1 MQIISRKEA
10 IAQGLS
16 RYFTGEP
23 CGHGHIDERYVS
35 GRGCHTCRRIWYEQN
50 ILKYRANAQAW
61 REAHPEH
68 NRRYRAKLSLAY
80 RVLRELGIEI

>member
-16 RYFTGEP
+16 WYFTGKP
-23 CGHGHIDERYVS
+23 CWRGHIDERYVD
-35 GRGCHTCRRIWYEQN
+35 GGCSTCRKMRYQLN
-50 ILKYRANAQAW
+50 IQK
-61 REAHPEH
+61 
-68 NRRYRAKLSLAY
+68 NRGYGRRHSAKLALAY

>member
-35 GRGCHTCRRIWYEQN
+35 GKTCRACQKMRDWQYSRIY
-50 ILKYRANAQAW
+50 K
-61 REAHPEH
+61 
-68 NRRYRAKLSLAY
+68 AKLALAY
-80 RVLRELGIEI
+80 RALRELGIEI